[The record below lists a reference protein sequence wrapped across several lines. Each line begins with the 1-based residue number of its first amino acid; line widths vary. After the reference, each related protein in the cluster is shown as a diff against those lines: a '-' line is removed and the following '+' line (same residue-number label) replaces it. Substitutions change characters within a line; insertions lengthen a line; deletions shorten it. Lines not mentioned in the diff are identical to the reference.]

1 MTRLIQQLARFLLA
15 SAAFLPMVS
24 LADFGFPASVPF
36 PAQIGLRES
45 NELAVEDVAEAEIPA
60 SKDGKI
66 AVVRGKRVVRTLNYA
81 PAPGEPALG
90 FYNGSEERIFKSV
103 SGALGKAGWQ
113 LVWVNANKDV
123 FSLKRG
129 AAGAEAW
136 IKVSVDAPQAYVT
149 VELVEPAGQQA
160 AFALPKPQ
168 PVPEKYADKDDIPYL
183 LPPKGSMR
191 KEGQAR
197 ASDPL
202 DVGIPGSG
210 QEARLAG
217 TSTVLRGY
225 QAPAALSKLQ
235 FIEDYHKALLAA
247 GWTVIYPEAGRIK
260 DAGEI
265 IARYAQQGRDIWAR
279 MTYEYGASL
288 SFAVTD
294 AGAED
299 WSAKLK
305 KDCKVPLYGVFFDF
319 NKSTIKPESEP
330 VLAKAAALI
339 KSVAGPVEVRGHT
352 DAVGGEESNLKLSDA
367 RAASVRAWLAG
378 KGVDALRL
386 TSKGFGKSQP
396 VADNA
401 TEQGRAKNRRV
412 ELVQLQCKAK

>member
-210 QEARLAG
+210 
-217 TSTVLRGY
+217 
-225 QAPAALSKLQ
+225 
-235 FIEDYHKALLAA
+235 
-247 GWTVIYPEAGRIK
+247 
-260 DAGEI
+260 
-265 IARYAQQGRDIWAR
+265 
-279 MTYEYGASL
+279 
-288 SFAVTD
+288 
-294 AGAED
+294 
-299 WSAKLK
+299 
-305 KDCKVPLYGVFFDF
+305 
-319 NKSTIKPESEP
+319 
-330 VLAKAAALI
+330 
-339 KSVAGPVEVRGHT
+339 
-352 DAVGGEESNLKLSDA
+352 
-367 RAASVRAWLAG
+367 
-378 KGVDALRL
+378 
-386 TSKGFGKSQP
+386 
-396 VADNA
+396 
-401 TEQGRAKNRRV
+401 
-412 ELVQLQCKAK
+412 